1 MKKSKKTDDSS
12 FPGAYGDFRTAYPA
26 TATAYDALASE
37 SRLAAGFDEKHAALL
52 KLALAVGA
60 RLEGAVHSHT
70 RRALAAGA
78 TPAEVRGVTLLAVTT
93 CGFPQ
98 AMAALTWVEDV
109 VGGPR
114 KKDARKDRK

>member
-1 MKKSKKTDDSS
+1 MKKTKKAADTS
-12 FPGAYGDFRTAYPA
+12 FPGAYGDFRSAYPA
-26 TATAYDALASE
+26 TANAYDALDSE
-37 SRLAAGFDEKHAALL
+37 SRLAAGFDVKNAALL

-78 TPAEVRGVTLLAVTT
+78 TSAEVRGVTLLAVTT

-109 VGGPR
+109 VGGPKKKGGKKTR
-114 KKDARKDRK
+114 K

>member
-1 MKKSKKTDDSS
+1 VKKTEKAASS
-12 FPGAYGDFRTAYPA
+12 TFPGAYSRFRTAYPGA
-26 TATAYDALASE
+26 ANAYDALASE
-37 SRLAAGFDEKHAALL
+37 SRLAAGFDEKSAALL

-70 RRALAAGA
+70 RRAVAAGA
-78 TPAEVRGVTLLAVTT
+78 TAAEARGVALLAITT

-114 KKDARKDRK
+114 KKTGKNTRK

>member
-1 MKKSKKTDDSS
+1 MKKTKKAAGSS
-12 FPGAYGDFRTAYPA
+12 FPGAYKHFRTAYPGVA
-26 TATAYDALASE
+26 NAYDALASE
-37 SRLAAGFDEKHAALL
+37 SRLAAAFDEKSSALL

-70 RRALAAGA
+70 RRAIGAGA
-78 TPAEVRGVTLLAVTT
+78 TAAETRGVALLAITT

-114 KKDARKDRK
+114 KKAGKSIRK

>member
-1 MKKSKKTDDSS
+1 VKKTKKAADSS
-12 FPGAYGDFRTAYPA
+12 FPGAYARFRTAYPG
-26 TATAYDALASE
+26 TAKSYDALASE
-37 SRLAAGFDEKHAALL
+37 SRLAAGFDDKNAALL

-70 RRALAAGA
+70 RRAIAAGA
-78 TPAEVRGVTLLAVTT
+78 TAHEARGVALLAVTT

-98 AMAALTWVEDV
+98 SMAALTWVEDV

-114 KKDARKDRK
+114 KKAGKTRRK